1 MKAKHI
7 VLLSLTVL
15 LITGAFFMVRSAMAA
30 PLAVDITGTCG
41 ESGSFSDGVLR
52 VKKWVNCSKEQD
64 WTWDISK
71 SANPTSLTLSPGQPF
86 TVNYT
91 VVASTFASDSAFAV
105 DGTIGVTNIS
115 GAPVTVTGVTDNL
128 ASNVTCTYAGA
139 TVVFPKEL
147 PAGSSMLCTYS
158 NGNLTS
164 AAAENRAAATY
175 ADKSV
180 TAVAPINWAN
190 ATMTETDT
198 CADVDDTL
206 AGVLGEVCA
215 GTETSFTFEYPLTVG
230 PYAVCGDYTVDN
242 TATVTEGDSGDTDT
256 ADETVAINIP
266 CAGGCSL
273 TPGYWKTHSE
283 FGPAPYDDTWAQL
296 PNGASTTF
304 YLSGK
309 SYYQVLWTPPQGGNA
324 YYILAHAFIATKLNK
339 LNGADT
345 SSVATT
351 LASAEAFFNTYT
363 PSSSLTRAQR
373 LAALTLATVLD
384 QYNNGLIGP
393 GHCSE

>member
-7 VLLSLTVL
+7 VILSLTVM
-15 LITGAFFMVRSAMAA
+15 LIAGAFFMVRSAMAA
-30 PLAVDITGTCG
+30 PLAVDPSGTCG
-41 ESGSFSDGVLR
+41 ASSGFDDGILR
-52 VKKWVNCSKEQD
+52 VKKWVNCANDQD

-71 SANPTSLTLSPGQPF
+71 SADQSSLTLSTGQSHV
-86 TVNYT
+86 VNYT
-91 VVASTFASDSAFAV
+91 VIASALASGTNFAV

-115 GAPVTVTGVTDNL
+115 SGPVVVTGVTDNL
-128 ASNVTCTYAGA
+128 ASNVACTLNFTPVTFPVTLQANVSMTCTYSA
-139 TVVFPKEL
+139 
-147 PAGSSMLCTYS
+147 
-158 NGNLTS
+158 NLSS
-164 AAAENRAAATY
+164 AADENRATATH
-175 ADKSV
+175 DGVDV
-180 TAVAPINWAN
+180 TAVVPIDWSKA
-190 ATMTETDT
+190 AMTETDT
-198 CADVDDTL
+198 CADVSDSL
-206 AGVLGEVCA
+206 AGALGQVCA
-215 GTETSFTFEYPLTVG
+215 GSQTSFTFNYPLTVG

-242 TATVTEGDSGDTDT
+242 TTTVTEVDSSETATD
-256 ADETVAINIP
+256 DWSVVINVP

-283 FGPAPYDDTWAQL
+283 FGPAPYDNTWAQL

-309 SYYQVLWTPPQGGNA
+309 SYYQVLWTAPQGGNA

-351 LASAEAFFNTYT
+351 LASAETFFNTYT